1 MMKKTTFYSL
11 CLVVTCTIAGCVM
24 TNKAKQWEP
33 VQPRQKS
40 FVHIVKWS
48 NENLAII
55 SSWYTGSEKN
65 EKKLAD
71 NNPNI
76 NPKQLIIG
84 DRIFIPKDLL
94 IKTAPMTE
102 EFIEQS
108 FAKPE
113 KIKKTESEPV
123 TKPDKI
129 EKTESKSVAEEP
141 KKKKQAKEPEPVP
154 EEEEELNLFGP
165 K

>member
-1 MMKKTTFYSL
+1 MT
-11 CLVVTCTIAGCVM
+11 AGCAM
-24 TNKAKQWEP
+24 TKKARQGEP
-33 VQPRQKS
+33 DQPGQRP

-65 EKKLAD
+65 EEKLAD

-76 NPKQLIIG
+76 NPKQLSIG

-94 IKTAPMTE
+94 IKTDPLTE
-102 EFIEQS
+102 EFTGQSVAKPEASEKIEPISVTSPETIEKTETQS
-108 FAKPE
+108 VAKPE
-113 KIKKTESEPV
+113 KVEKIK
-123 TKPDKI
+123 
-129 EKTESKSVAEEP
+129 SKSVTEEP
-141 KKKKQAKEPEPVP
+141 KKKKTAPEPKPAP
-154 EEEEELNLFGP
+154 EAEEELDLFGP